1 MKKVLVAVLVM
12 VFCSNIGFANVQQE
26 FIERYLS
33 DRKLDSIEG
42 VWAWQH
48 GLFLTVFYQD
58 GGERRTVIVEN
69 GKVRCNIY
77 YTVNKVSENYYTY
90 RRNVFKGESK
100 GRIKSCKTRN
110 IIVNYSISVN
120 NNNIS
125 STTVSKGYPTLT
137 SHGFRIWPT
146 DIVAHNAKF
155 KTKED
160 IAEEEKILAD
170 MVADSRK
177 TCKVLGFEDG
187 SDKFADCTLKLYT
200 QKVGELV
207 AEKQAA
213 SARMLQSQTT
223 TTTQSSGSN
232 VTTIYDPVR
241 DNQRMIDQGMKML
254 SGRCTIGVDC

>member
-1 MKKVLVAVLVM
+1 
-12 VFCSNIGFANVQQE
+12 
-26 FIERYLS
+26 
-33 DRKLDSIEG
+33 
-42 VWAWQH
+42 
-48 GLFLTVFYQD
+48 
-58 GGERRTVIVEN
+58 
-69 GKVRCNIY
+69 
-77 YTVNKVSENYYTY
+77 
-90 RRNVFKGESK
+90 
-100 GRIKSCKTRN
+100 
-110 IIVNYSISVN
+110 
-120 NNNIS
+120 
-125 STTVSKGYPTLT
+125 
-137 SHGFRIWPT
+137 
-146 DIVAHNAKF
+146 
-155 KTKED
+155 
-160 IAEEEKILAD
+160 